1 MVIIYNF
8 DVLSKKKKNKMKKK
22 NGFLEKD
29 KGDWRGR

>member
-1 MVIIYNF
+1 MVTTYNS
-8 DVLSKKKKNKMKKK
+8 DALSKKKKKQNEKK